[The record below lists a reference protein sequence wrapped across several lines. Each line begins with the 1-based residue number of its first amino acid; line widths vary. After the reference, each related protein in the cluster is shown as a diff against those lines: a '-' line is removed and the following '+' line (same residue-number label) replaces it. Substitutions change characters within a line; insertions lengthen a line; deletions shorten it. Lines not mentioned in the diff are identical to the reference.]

1 MSDNQTNVTSV
12 TSGVQDHALPA
23 IPGNENKSTAPA
35 PAGGESID
43 AYIAH
48 LKEET
53 GVTYVL
59 LKIEPIHPAAANSTG
74 SGTIANGVGDTFNSI
89 EGCVAHLKNETG
101 ATATM
106 STSSNNES
114 TSPTAGGGKPLTS
127 INESIARIKQDP
139 CPGLHRVQPAS
150 QQQQLF
156 YLPS

>member
-1 MSDNQTNVTSV
+1 
-12 TSGVQDHALPA
+12 VQDNALPA

-59 LKIEPIHPAAANSTG
+59 FKIEPIHPGKLQHVQYCHTMLTFKAAANSTG

-139 CPGLHRVQPAS
+139 CPGLHRVQPAR
-150 QQQQLF
+150 
-156 YLPS
+156 